1 MNVSLTPELVK
12 FVRERLN
19 SGMYHSASEV
29 IREGLRLLAE
39 QENLKQERLAALR
52 KEVARGLASA
62 EAGKLVDG
70 DTTITELLKGLE
82 NRRKKK
88 V

>member
-1 MNVSLTPELVK
+1 
-12 FVRERLN
+12 
-19 SGMYHSASEV
+19 MYHSASEV

-70 DTTITELLKGLE
+70 DTTITELLKGLKK
-82 NRRKKK
+82 RRKKK